1 MAYGLILKSLALL
14 LALTVSGLASAM
26 EAHPSAEDGRQRRQ
40 PDKLLIGVPL
50 ASGRVVRVEADAG
63 RITIEHRPIWH
74 LYMESMT
81 MIFKVRD
88 SAMLTGL
95 TPGDSIRFKVERAE
109 SGFVITRIENAL
121 Q

>member
-1 MAYGLILKSLALL
+1 
-14 LALTVSGLASAM
+14 
-26 EAHPSAEDGRQRRQ
+26 
-40 PDKLLIGVPL
+40 
-50 ASGRVVRVEADAG
+50 
-63 RITIEHRPIWH
+63 
-74 LYMESMT
+74 MESMT

-88 SAMLTGL
+88 PAMLTGL